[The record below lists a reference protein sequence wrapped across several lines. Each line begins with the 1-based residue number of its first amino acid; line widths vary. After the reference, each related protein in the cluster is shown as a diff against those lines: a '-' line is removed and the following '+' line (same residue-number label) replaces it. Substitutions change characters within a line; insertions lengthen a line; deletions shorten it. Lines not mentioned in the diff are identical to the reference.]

1 MTVKKVDTVSTK
13 KKSIKSL
20 LYAKNYSKYF
30 SIFNLSSQVKWII
43 TFKSEINAID
53 LLKDKR
59 KNNY

>member
-1 MTVKKVDTVSTK
+1 MTVIKVDTVSTK

-20 LYAKNYSKYF
+20 LYAKNYSKCF

-43 TFKSEINAID
+43 FKSEINAID